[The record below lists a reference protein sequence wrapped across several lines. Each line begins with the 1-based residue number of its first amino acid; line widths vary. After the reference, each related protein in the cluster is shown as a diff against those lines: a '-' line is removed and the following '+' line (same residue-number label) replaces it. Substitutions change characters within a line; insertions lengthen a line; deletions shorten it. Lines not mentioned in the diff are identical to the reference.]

1 MVAMF
6 PWYHHSVALILRPA
20 VDGRTDSVTRFVRWS
35 AVLAVAVFVA
45 TLVAVLGQ
53 AHWLATADTSLL
65 EPLYRYGMAH
75 PGWVRAWDVLCTVFH
90 PAVFRVI
97 AWVWIVVALVRRQVR
112 VALFLTLS
120 VEVSGLLVVVLKA
133 LVDRPRPATAL
144 VFESSTSYPSGHA
157 LGVMAGALGLTIVA
171 LPLLRPAWR
180 TPAIVAGTLIVLAIG
195 VGSVFLSHVN
205 DAGFWLV
212 KEYFGMTVGQ
222 TFKTW
227 SLMET
232 ILSVTGLL
240 SVMLLSLVI

>member
-1 MVAMF
+1 M
-6 PWYHHSVALILRPA
+6 
-20 VDGRTDSVTRFVRWS
+20 TRFVRWS

-195 VGSVFLSHVN
+195 VGRVVLNVHNPSDVL
-205 DAGFWLV
+205 AG
-212 KEYFGMTVGQ
+212 
-222 TFKTW
+222 W
-227 SLMET
+227 SLGYLWVLACLPVLKPRAVRPADET
-232 ILSVTGLL
+232 PAVPGTAP
-240 SVMLLSLVI
+240 